1 MVSHCDRFPG
11 PDLRAHHRG
20 DVLVDYSIRRKD
32 KKGQMDT
39 LSNDLRADGCVL
51 AMTLIESARA
61 QSAAVASGEVAQMN
75 FIGEFAVMCEVGFGV
90 LAVRNSKAELLRQA
104 FDEELC
110 RFNPNHLQLLENRLE
125 SYFKVLTG
133 VRRPEDI
140 GPKLSKVLATHI
152 GSNVEIAS
160 WASGMFAEALA
171 LFFELADSHSK
182 GMRRA

>member
-1 MVSHCDRFPG
+1 MDR
-11 PDLRAHHRG
+11 
-20 DVLVDYSIRRKD
+20 
-32 KKGQMDT
+32 

-51 AMTLIESARA
+51 ARTLIESARA
-61 QSAAVASGEVAQMN
+61 QSAAIALGEVTQIT

-133 VRRPEDI
+133 MRRPEDI
-140 GPKLSKVLATHI
+140 GPKLSKVLVTHV
-152 GSNVEIAS
+152 GSNVETAS
-160 WASGMFAEALA
+160 WASGMFEEALA
-171 LFFELADSHSK
+171 LFLELADSHSK
-182 GMRRA
+182 DMGKT

>member
-1 MVSHCDRFPG
+1 ME
-11 PDLRAHHRG
+11 
-20 DVLVDYSIRRKD
+20 
-32 KKGQMDT
+32 T
-39 LSNDLRADGCVL
+39 LSNDLRADGRVL
-51 AMTLIESARA
+51 AMTLIASARA
-61 QSAAVASGEVAQMN
+61 QSAVVASGEVAQIN
-75 FIGEFAVMCEVGFGV
+75 FIGEFAVMCDVGFGV
-90 LAVRNSKAELLRQA
+90 LAVRSRQAELLRQA

-140 GPKLSKVLATHI
+140 VPKLSKILATHI

-182 GMRRA
+182 GMRRS